1 MDYRGSLHPQPRA
14 IHRSGDQ
21 PGQSC
26 RLQPLLDLAQS
37 MNADTLRLLL
47 ALLGAGFQI
56 AGFTWALVDASLA
69 RGREFEEYGL
79 PRRIWNWF
87 AFWLGPPP
95 KPQHISVA
103 ISESLGLSSTLTAIK
118 SPESDI
124 ERLGREIGELSA
136 TVQRHHKETNE
147 RLATAQNDVQK
158 LTDEMT
164 AQIAKIETR
173 ERDRRRG
180 LLRREQRAA
189 QLFIFGL
196 LLTTSTY
203 VV

>member
-1 MDYRGSLHPQPRA
+1 MST
-14 IHRSGDQ
+14 
-21 PGQSC
+21 
-26 RLQPLLDLAQS
+26 
-37 MNADTLRLLL
+37 NTLRLLL
-47 ALLGAGFQI
+47 ALFGAGFQI

-95 KPQHISVA
+95 QPKNISLTMN
-103 ISESLGLSSTLTAIK
+103 ESLGMSDAAIAIK
-118 SPESDI
+118 TPESDI
-124 ERLGREIGELSA
+124 EQIRREIGELSA
-136 TVQRHHKETNE
+136 TVERHRVKTDECLTVVHSE
-147 RLATAQNDVQK
+147 VQK
-158 LTDEMT
+158 LTEDVT
-164 AQIAKIETR
+164 AHIEEIETR

-196 LLTTSTY
+196 ALTTSTY